1 MEGATLHSALA
12 IGSEDAGIQCRHC
25 GAIIY
30 GIQVAHGAGGY
41 LHYGCKIEVEA
52 MQQRASEE
60 VRKRSEA
67 KYELQLRRVV
77 HKMSWSTARAKKVRR
92 WHGGGVLGHCD
103 SGCGGALEECSFVF
117 QYACVVLAAVAAVSH
132 CSMRAL
138 GWFVQRVAVL
148 VAVVGSERIWHE
160 VRPACRPKHW
170 LCYSSIVVLLEPHEE
185 LRCFT
190 VGVKEHGGAARQASI
205 GCMRGCC

>member
-1 MEGATLHSALA
+1 MEGATLHRALA

-52 MQQRASEE
+52 MQQRAAEE

-117 QYACVVLAAVAAVSH
+117 QYV
-132 CSMRAL
+132 CSI
-138 GWFVQRVAVL
+138 G
-148 VAVVGSERIWHE
+148 G
-160 VRPACRPKHW
+160 CG
-170 LCYSSIVVLLEPHEE
+170 SSIALFDAGVGLVRTKDRGVG
-185 LRCFT
+185 RC
-190 VGVKEHGGAARQASI
+190 GRERAHLA
-205 GCMRGCC
+205 